1 LTDVLPN
8 RRVLLLVLAFVILA
22 VFPYLYTWPFF
33 SSFLGPFRTFQ
44 AMRFAIWLIVLMGL
58 NLLTGYSGQISL
70 GHGAFIAIGA
80 YIAAILMNTFSVPVF
95 AAVLAAGLLAG
106 LIGFLL
112 GIPALRLSGPYLA
125 IATLALVIVLPNILK
140 HHLVEDWT
148 GGTMGI
154 SLSTSHVP
162 ASLKGRA
169 TDYQWLYYNCMVP
182 AVIMTAMAWSLTR
195 SRVGRALVA
204 LRDSKLGAQQMGIDV
219 SLYKMT
225 AFGLCAL
232 YAGTG
237 GALYVYTAGYLGPA
251 TFDIGISFVVV
262 IMIVLGGLASIAGT
276 IFAAIMMTVR
286 IDFVNFVVSII
297 PFGEKIGID
306 RSRDALFG
314 ALLIWAIIFTPT
326 GIAGSIR
333 ERRERREARRVTGA
347 SALPPRLAQLFRRK
361 EPSLDSP
368 GPPRVQEG
376 KPGAGEPTGGGGDE
390 RRL

>member
-1 LTDVLPN
+1 L
-8 RRVLLLVLAFVILA
+8 VILA

-33 SSFLGPFRTFQ
+33 DSFLRPFRTFQ
-44 AMRFAIWLIVLMGL
+44 ATRFAIWLIILMGL

-80 YIAAILMNTFSVPVF
+80 YIAAILMNDYSVPVF

-106 LIGFLL
+106 LIGFLI

-125 IATLALVIVLPNILK
+125 IATLALVIVLPDILK
-140 HHLVEDWT
+140 HHLVERWT

-154 SLSTSHVP
+154 SLSTAHVP
-162 ASLKGRA
+162 TSLEGRA
-169 TDYQWLYYNCMVP
+169 TDYQWIYYSCMVP

-195 SRVGRALVA
+195 SRIGRAFIA
-204 LRDSKLGAQQMGIDV
+204 LRDSKPGAQQMGIDV

-237 GALYVYTAGYLGPA
+237 GALYVYSSGYLGPA
-251 TFDIGISFVVV
+251 TFDIGMSFVMVV
-262 IMIVLGGLASIAGT
+262 MIVLGGLASIAGT

-286 IDFVNFVVSII
+286 IDFVDFLVGII

-306 RSRDALFG
+306 KSRDALFG
-314 ALLIWAIIFTPT
+314 ALLIWAIINTPT

-333 ERRERREARRVTGA
+333 EGRERREARRIAGA
-347 SALPPRLAQLFRRK
+347 GRPPSRLARLFRRK
-361 EPSLDSP
+361 
-368 GPPRVQEG
+368 G
-376 KPGAGEPTGGGGDE
+376 
-390 RRL
+390 

>member
-1 LTDVLPN
+1 
-8 RRVLLLVLAFVILA
+8 LLLVLALVVLA

-44 AMRFAIWLIVLMGL
+44 ATRFAIWLIILMGL

-80 YIAAILMNTFSVPVF
+80 YIAAILMNTFTVPVF
-95 AAVLAAGLLAG
+95 AAVLAASLLAG

-140 HHLVEDWT
+140 HRLVEDWT

-162 ASLKGRA
+162 ASLEGMA
-169 TDYQWLYYNCMVP
+169 ADYQWLYYTCIVP

-195 SRVGRALVA
+195 SRVGRAFVA

-237 GALYVYTAGYLGPA
+237 GALYVYTASYLAPA
-251 TFDIGISFVVV
+251 TFDIGISFILV
-262 IMIVLGGLASIAGT
+262 IMIVLGGLASIAGA

-286 IDFVNFVVSII
+286 IDFVDFVIGII
-297 PFGEKIGID
+297 PFGDKIGLD
-306 RSRDALFG
+306 TSRDALFG

-333 ERRERREARRVTGA
+333 ERRERRAARRITGT
-347 SALPPRLAQLFRRK
+347 SALPPLLARLFHQR
-361 EPSLDSP
+361 
-368 GPPRVQEG
+368 G
-376 KPGAGEPTGGGGDE
+376 
-390 RRL
+390 

>member
-1 LTDVLPN
+1 LTDVLP
-8 RRVLLLVLAFVILA
+8 RPRVLLLILALVILA

-33 SSFLGPFRTFQ
+33 SSFLQPFRTFQ
-44 AMRFAIWLIVLMGL
+44 ATRFAIWLIILMGL

-70 GHGAFIAIGA
+70 GHGAFVAIGA

-106 LIGFLL
+106 LIGFLI

-140 HHLVEDWT
+140 HRLVEDWT
-148 GGTMGI
+148 GGVMGI

-162 ASLKGRA
+162 VPLEGMA
-169 TDYQWLYYNCMVP
+169 TDYQWIYYTCIVP

-195 SRVGRALVA
+195 SRFGRALMA
-204 LRDSKLGAQQMGIDV
+204 LRDSKLGAQQMGVDV

-251 TFDIGISFVVV
+251 TFEIGISFVLL
-262 IMIVLGGLASIAGT
+262 IMLVLGGLASIAGA

-286 IDFVNFVVSII
+286 IDFVDFVIGII
-297 PFGEKIGID
+297 PFGDKIGID
-306 RSRDALFG
+306 TSRDALFG
-314 ALLIWAIIFTPT
+314 LLLILAIIFTPT

-333 ERRERREARRVTGA
+333 ERREKREARRVARAGR
-347 SALPPRLAQLFRRK
+347 PPSRLGRLFRRK
-361 EPSLDSP
+361 D
-368 GPPRVQEG
+368 
-376 KPGAGEPTGGGGDE
+376 
-390 RRL
+390 

>member
-1 LTDVLPN
+1 
-8 RRVLLLVLAFVILA
+8 LLLILALVILA

-33 SSFLGPFRTFQ
+33 SSFLGPFRIFQ
-44 AMRFAIWLIVLMGL
+44 ATRFAIWLIILMGL

-80 YIAAILMNTFSVPVF
+80 YIAAILMSDYGVPVF
-95 AAVLAAGLLAG
+95 AAVLAAGLLAA
-106 LIGFLL
+106 LIGFLI

-140 HHLVEDWT
+140 HRLVEDWT

-162 ASLKGRA
+162 TSLEGMA
-169 TDYQWLYYNCMVP
+169 TDHQWLYYTCIVP

-195 SRVGRALVA
+195 SRFGRALMA

-219 SLYKMT
+219 SLYKMA

-251 TFDIGISFVVV
+251 TFDIGISFTMLV
-262 IMIVLGGLASIAGT
+262 MIVLGGLASIAGT

-286 IDFVNFVVSII
+286 IDFVDFVIGII
-297 PFGEKIGID
+297 PFGDKIGID
-306 RSRDALFG
+306 TSRDALFG
-314 ALLIWAIIFTPT
+314 ALLIWAIIFTPK
-326 GIAGSIR
+326 GIAGSMR
-333 ERRERREARRVTGA
+333 ERRERREARRATGA
-347 SALPPRLAQLFRRK
+347 STPASRLARRLFRRK
-361 EPSLDSP
+361 E
-368 GPPRVQEG
+368 
-376 KPGAGEPTGGGGDE
+376 
-390 RRL
+390 

>member
-1 LTDVLPN
+1 
-8 RRVLLLVLAFVILA
+8 LLLILALVILA

-33 SSFLGPFRTFQ
+33 SSFLGPFRIFQ
-44 AMRFAIWLIVLMGL
+44 ATRFAIWLIILMGL

-80 YIAAILMNTFSVPVF
+80 YIAAILMSDYGVPVF
-95 AAVLAAGLLAG
+95 AAVLAAGLLAA
-106 LIGFLL
+106 LIGFLI

-140 HHLVEDWT
+140 HRLVEDWT

-162 ASLKGRA
+162 TSLEGMA
-169 TDYQWLYYNCMVP
+169 TDHQWLYYTCIVP

-195 SRVGRALVA
+195 SRFGRALMA
-204 LRDSKLGAQQMGIDV
+204 LRDSRLGAQQMGIDV
-219 SLYKMT
+219 SLYKMA

-251 TFDIGISFVVV
+251 TFDIGISFTMLV
-262 IMIVLGGLASIAGT
+262 MIVLGGLASIAGT

-286 IDFVNFVVSII
+286 IDFVDFVIGII
-297 PFGEKIGID
+297 PFGDKIGID
-306 RSRDALFG
+306 TSRDALFG
-314 ALLIWAIIFTPT
+314 ALLIWAIIFTPK
-326 GIAGSIR
+326 GIAGSMR
-333 ERRERREARRVTGA
+333 ERRERREARRATGA
-347 SALPPRLAQLFRRK
+347 STPASRLARRLFRRK
-361 EPSLDSP
+361 E
-368 GPPRVQEG
+368 
-376 KPGAGEPTGGGGDE
+376 
-390 RRL
+390 

>member
-1 LTDVLPN
+1 M
-8 RRVLLLVLAFVILA
+8 LLLAA
-22 VFPYLYTWPFF
+22 FPYLYTLPFF
-33 SSFLGPFRTFQ
+33 GVFLDPFRTFQ
-44 AMRFAIWLIVLMGL
+44 ATRFAIWLIILMGL

-95 AAVLAAGLLAG
+95 AAVLAASLFAG
-106 LIGFLL
+106 LIGFLI

-140 HHLVEDWT
+140 HRLVEDWT

-162 ASLKGRA
+162 SSLKGMA
-169 TDYQWLYYNCMVP
+169 TDYQWLYYTCMVP

-195 SRVGRALVA
+195 SRFGRALVA
-204 LRDSKLGAQQMGIDV
+204 LRDSEVGAEQMGVNI

-237 GALYVYTAGYLGPA
+237 GALYVYTSGYLGPA
-251 TFDIGISFVVV
+251 TFEIGMSFIML

-286 IDFVNFVVSII
+286 IDFVDFVIGII
-297 PFGEKIGID
+297 PFGDKIGID
-306 RSRDALFG
+306 TSRDALFG

-333 ERRERREARRVTGA
+333 EGRERREARRATGA
-347 SALPPRLAQLFRRK
+347 STPASRLARRLFRRK
-361 EPSLDSP
+361 E
-368 GPPRVQEG
+368 
-376 KPGAGEPTGGGGDE
+376 
-390 RRL
+390 